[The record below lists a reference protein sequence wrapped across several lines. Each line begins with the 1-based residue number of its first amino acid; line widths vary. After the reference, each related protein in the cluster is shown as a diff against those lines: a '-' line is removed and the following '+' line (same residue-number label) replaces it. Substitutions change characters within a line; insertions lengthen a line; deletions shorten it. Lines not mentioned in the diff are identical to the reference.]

1 MAATKNRF
9 SCGHK
14 GYGKFCHRCQTAEL
28 LEAKARELS
37 ASLGNG
43 KKGKGKDQGE
53 DPARELLDEAKRLRG
68 PQKGS
73 RVVILPD

>member
-14 GYGKFCHRCQTAEL
+14 GYGKFCHRCQAAEL
-28 LEAKARELS
+28 LEAKARELAPS
-37 ASLGNG
+37 STGG
-43 KKGKGKDQGE
+43 KKGKNKDQAD
-53 DPARELLDEAKRLRG
+53 DPVQELLNEAKRLRG